1 MKYRYK
7 AQNKEKIVQKGV
19 IEAETKG
26 EAIKTLQSHDLVVF
40 SLTAEGDAR
49 AFKKQV
55 NIPFLNRIK
64 QKDLVVFSRELA
76 TLVEGKVSLVEALK
90 SLARQTSNTNFKDV
104 IAVVAQSVE
113 GGSSLSKA
121 MGKYPKVF
129 SDFYMNLI
137 KSSEVSGTL
146 EKTLIYLADYEEQ
159 RHETISKVKGAMM
172 YPVFILVF
180 MGAIGVFAM
189 VSIVPKITAMLTEA
203 EVELP
208 FMTKLIIAISDFLT
222 NYWYVAILGTIGI
235 VYGFWRWIHSR
246 SGARIWGKIIL
257 KVPALGVVLK
267 HFYLNRIAENLKT
280 LLRGGIS
287 ILRSLEVAANII
299 GNSVYK
305 DIILETRDSVR
316 GGKSMSS
323 VFETYKEFPPMFTEM
338 VKVGEKSG
346 NVDNMLEKLAI
357 FYKKEVDNVVENV
370 SKLIEPFLIVL
381 IAIGVAVLVSSI
393 ILPIYKMSE
402 MF

>member
-40 SLTAEGDAR
+40 SLTAEGDTR

>member
-7 AQNKEKIVQKGV
+7 AQNKEKIIQEGV

-26 EAIKTLQSHDLVVF
+26 EAIKTLQSHNLVVF
-40 SLTAEGDAR
+40 SLVSEGDVPAYKR
-49 AFKKQV
+49 QV
-55 NIPFLNRIK
+55 KIPFLNRIK

-90 SLARQTSNTNFKDV
+90 SLARQTSNPNFKDV
-104 IAVVAQSVE
+104 IAVVAQDIE

-121 MGKYPKVF
+121 MSKYPKVF
-129 SDFYMNLI
+129 SDFYMNLVR
-137 KSSEVSGTL
+137 SSEVSGTL

-159 RHETISKVKGAMM
+159 QHETISKVKGAMM
-172 YPVFILVF
+172 YPVFILIF
-180 MGAIGVFAM
+180 MGAIGIFAM
-189 VSIVPKITAMLTEA
+189 VSIVPQLTGMLLEA

-208 FMTKLIIAISDFLT
+208 FMTKLIIAISDFLKY
-222 NYWYVAILGTIGI
+222 YWYVAILGSIGF
-235 VYGFWRWIHSR
+235 VYGFSRWIHSE
-246 SGARIWGKIIL
+246 SGSRTWGKIVL
-257 KVPALGVVLK
+257 KMPAFGSVLK

-280 LLRGGIS
+280 LLRGGIPV
-287 ILRSLEVAANII
+287 LRALEVSANII

-305 DIILETRDSVR
+305 DIILETRDEVR
-316 GGKSMSS
+316 GGKNMSS
-323 VFETYKEFPPMFTEM
+323 IFETYREFPPMFTEM
-338 VKVGEKSG
+338 VKVGEKTG
-346 NVDNMLEKLAI
+346 NIDNMLEKLAT

-381 IAIGVAVLVSSI
+381 IAVGVAVLVSAI